1 MMKNLKWRCRYSII
15 THSELKI
22 ISLNQKVYY
31 VITINQ
37 KSIPK
42 RDAERFIVKN
52 TLTERHR
59 MSAIPFT
66 PYIGPKKQKQRRTN
80 ENDKKSRTQILCK
93 FLCDCE

>member
-1 MMKNLKWRCRYSII
+1 M
-15 THSELKI
+15 
-22 ISLNQKVYY
+22 NQKVYY

-59 MSAIPFT
+59 MSAIPFI

-80 ENDKKSRTQILCK
+80 ENDKQKQNTNIM
-93 FLCDCE
+93 